1 MVYLHPPNEAPQ
13 TDEFTRF
20 LEAIGVRAIH
30 HNLTFWDTVAA
41 SPFGTHSPVKM
52 GSYCRLDLPQLVTGE
67 LNAELRG
74 RALPTD
80 RILYTDTD
88 VIIGADVRFPVD
100 QPLRTLAAADEGF
113 GTVGSLNSGVLLMH
127 TSFMVSEFPHFL
139 DYGKRH
145 KFHFQVHDQS
155 WMDMYYRDSNRGL
168 ATRLGG
174 FDNSTALPAT
184 RRWHLLDRAIYNGRP
199 FEHPLGNTTTT
210 SEVVLPSIWHWQGF
224 KPPDVA
230 CWAQAMETGRFP
242 WRHDDLLR
250 HPAVTGCPK
259 HDARWPFR
267 WRRCSLHTYARLYGQ
282 HLLLLALS
290 RQIGLKVED
299 GRPVRLTRAVH
310 AFVESEAAL
319 NGTILV

>member
-1 MVYLHPPNEAPQ
+1 MRVGRCVGRVTLAMFTPRFYGSSKRPDPQLMRFCTLAANASSTACSECSWWSPPSLIRPLDKQSGAEPRKPTLAWFFCITQPSSGWSSSRSFVDLARVAALSGRLNAPSLAPYMVYLHPPNEAPQ

-145 KFHFQVHDQS
+145 KFHFQVHDLYMTS
-155 WMDMYYRDSNRGL
+155 RGWTSTTEIVIG
-168 ATRLGG
+168 ASPRGWGASTTRPRCLRRGDG
-174 FDNSTALPAT
+174 TCSIAPFIMAAPLSTP
-184 RRWHLLDRAIYNGRP
+184 
-199 FEHPLGNTTTT
+199 
-210 SEVVLPSIWHWQGF
+210 
-224 KPPDVA
+224 
-230 CWAQAMETGRFP
+230 
-242 WRHDDLLR
+242 
-250 HPAVTGCPK
+250 
-259 HDARWPFR
+259 
-267 WRRCSLHTYARLYGQ
+267 
-282 HLLLLALS
+282 
-290 RQIGLKVED
+290 
-299 GRPVRLTRAVH
+299 
-310 AFVESEAAL
+310 
-319 NGTILV
+319 